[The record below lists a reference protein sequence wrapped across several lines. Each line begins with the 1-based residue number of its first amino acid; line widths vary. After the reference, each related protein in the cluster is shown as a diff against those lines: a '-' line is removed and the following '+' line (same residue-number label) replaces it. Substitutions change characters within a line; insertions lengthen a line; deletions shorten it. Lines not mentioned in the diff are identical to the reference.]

1 MFLFPELLAEL
12 NDEWNAHD
20 LKFYYKVIK
29 CFQTQDS
36 FKYKLQDSSDLTE
49 GSFARKI
56 SELTDTINLTN

>member
-20 LKFYYKVIK
+20 LKFYKVIK